1 MPILQP
7 RPARPPM
14 LTALCLA
21 LGLTLALI
29 RPAVAGESSPPAA
42 PVVQRQYVDG
52 PFGQIHLRIARPA
65 RRSAERHPPLICFHY
80 SPGSSRMYAELMPHL
95 ATDRVVIAFDTPGY
109 GGSDAPPT
117 QPTLPQYALALTAGL
132 ERLGYGPRSGRKID
146 VVGHLTGSLIAT
158 ELAATQPRWVRR
170 VILSQAPN
178 FDAARRRD
186 YVAEIETMGATR
198 QKDLRG
204 QYLIDRLTRG
214 LQGLGADEAPE
225 TYTGVFIDSVI
236 PGHKWTYGEI
246 AAISYPAEDVYPTL
260 TQPVLLFTYQTSR
273 PQDFERTAKLL
284 RNVRVQ
290 AVADRGPRNWQTAP
304 ATVAASFREF
314 LDAR

>member
-1 MPILQP
+1 MSILRIP
-7 RPARPPM
+7 TGVPAI
-14 LTALCLA
+14 LTAFCLA
-21 LGLTLALI
+21 LALST
-29 RPAVAGESSPPAA
+29 PAIAKVAAAPAA
-42 PVVQRQYVDG
+42 PVVKQQYVDG

-65 RRSAERHPPLICFHY
+65 RRSAEQHPPLVCLHY
-80 SPGSSRMYAELMPHL
+80 SPGSSRMYAELMPYL

-117 QPTLPQYALALTAGL
+117 QPTLAQYAIALTDGL
-132 ERLGYGPRSGRKID
+132 DRLGYGPRAGKKID
-146 VVGHLTGSLIAT
+146 LVGHLTGSLIAT

-178 FDAARRRD
+178 FDSTRRRD
-186 YVAEIETMGATR
+186 YVAEIQAMGETR

-214 LQGLGADEAPE
+214 LQGLGAGEAPE
-225 TYTGVFIDSVI
+225 TYMGVFVDSVT

-246 AAISYPAEDVYPTL
+246 AAISYPAEDVYPRL
-260 TQPVLLFTYQTSR
+260 TQSVLLFTYQTSR

-284 RNVRVQ
+284 RNVHVQ
-290 AVADRGPRNWQTAP
+290 AVVDRGPRQWQTAP
-304 ATVAASFREF
+304 ASVAATFREF
-314 LDAR
+314 LDAH

>member
-1 MPILQP
+1 MPIL
-7 RPARPPM
+7 RKLSGHPAI
-14 LTALCLA
+14 LLVLVGAVALCSPAIANDLA
-21 LGLTLALI
+21 
-29 RPAVAGESSPPAA
+29 SPSA
-42 PVVQRQYVDG
+42 PVVKRQYVDG
-52 PFGQIHLRIARPA
+52 PFGQTHFRIARPA
-65 RRSAERHPPLICFHY
+65 QRSAERYPPLVCFHY

-109 GGSDAPPT
+109 GGSDAPAS
-117 QPTLPQYALALTAGL
+117 QPTLAQYALALTAGL
-132 ERLGYGPRSGRKID
+132 ERLGYGPRSRQKID

-178 FDAARRRD
+178 FDAERRRS
-186 YVAEIETMGATR
+186 YVTEIQVMGDTR

-214 LQGLGADEAPE
+214 LGSLGPDEAPE

-236 PGHKWTYGEI
+236 PAHKWTYGEI
-246 AAISYPAEDVYPTL
+246 AAISYPAEDVYPRI

-273 PQDFERTAKLL
+273 PRDFDRTAKLL
-284 RNVRVQ
+284 RNVRVES
-290 AVADRGPRNWQTAP
+290 VADRGPRAWQTAP
-304 ATVAASFREF
+304 ATVATSFREF